1 MRIDPKLPASAMKT
15 YSILAPTPTH
25 FRPATC
31 AELDCPQHVH
41 GWLTTVDER
50 TDLGQGQAYYIR
62 KQSGRRFTEVR
73 TPLGLT
79 EFTFEAGQR
88 CFRAGEHQTRLE
100 RPEIFVVRDGDH
112 RGNPR
117 GTATR
122 RHASAADWQDDFA
135 SHQQTLADK
144 FQEG

>member
-15 YSILAPTPTH
+15 YRILAPQATH

-31 AELDCPQHVH
+31 AEMDCPAYVN
-41 GWLTTVDER
+41 GWSTTIDE
-50 TDLGQGQAYYIR
+50 TSELGQKQAHYIR
-62 KQSGRRFTEVR
+62 KQSGRRFTAAR
-73 TPLGLT
+73 NPLGLT
-79 EFTFEAGQR
+79 VFTFEAGQK

-117 GTATR
+117 GTETR
-122 RHASAADWQDDFA
+122 RHTADTWVDDFA
-135 SHQQTLADK
+135 HHQQSLADK
-144 FQEG
+144 YEEG